1 MISIDVVFNAIKSG
15 FFNDQFRAFTI
26 EEARKVNDYHKSIP
40 FYKETPLISLRE
52 LSTYWGISN
61 IFVKDESFRFGL
73 NSFKLLGGS
82 YAIGKLL
89 SSKLKL
95 DCLDFN
101 KIMQERDR
109 IKNLVLTSATDGN
122 HGRGVAWTAEQF
134 GLKSVIYM
142 PKGSAVERIK
152 NIEKHGAKVIVT
164 DLNYDDTIKI
174 VRKDAKKNGWI
185 IVQDT
190 AWEDYE
196 EIPLWIMQ
204 GYLTLVYECYCE
216 LAKENIV
223 PSHVFLQAGVGA
235 FAGAAAA
242 FFYQVYGDKCKIIII
257 EPEAAPCLYESIKKG
272 TPQKISG
279 ELNTIMAGLACG
291 EVNPIG
297 WEILKNVTSAF
308 IKCKDYLSANG
319 MRILSNPL
327 KNDKRV
333 ISGESGAVSIGVLD
347 YLLNSVELKNIKN
360 NLNFSK
366 DTKVLVFSTEGATD
380 YENFEKIVWYGKH
393 YDPNY

>member
-1 MISIDVVFNAIKSG
+1 MNSMDIIYNAIKSG

-26 EEARKVNDYHKSIP
+26 EEARKVNGYHKTIP

-89 SSKLKL
+89 SSKLKI

-101 KIMQERDR
+101 KIMLERDK

-164 DLNYDDTIKI
+164 DLNYDDTI
-174 VRKDAKKNGWI
+174 
-185 IVQDT
+185 
-190 AWEDYE
+190 
-196 EIPLWIMQ
+196 
-204 GYLTLVYECYCE
+204 
-216 LAKENIV
+216 
-223 PSHVFLQAGVGA
+223 
-235 FAGAAAA
+235 
-242 FFYQVYGDKCKIIII
+242 
-257 EPEAAPCLYESIKKG
+257 
-272 TPQKISG
+272 
-279 ELNTIMAGLACG
+279 
-291 EVNPIG
+291 
-297 WEILKNVTSAF
+297 
-308 IKCKDYLSANG
+308 
-319 MRILSNPL
+319 
-327 KNDKRV
+327 
-333 ISGESGAVSIGVLD
+333 
-347 YLLNSVELKNIKN
+347 
-360 NLNFSK
+360 
-366 DTKVLVFSTEGATD
+366 
-380 YENFEKIVWYGKH
+380 
-393 YDPNY
+393 